1 MYFTTQVSI
10 IIAADSDDNNDDDDG
25 NDDDVF
31 VSDAII
37 RPITLIT

>member
-1 MYFTTQVSI
+1 MQFTTQVSI
-10 IIAADSDDNNDDDDG
+10 TIADDSDDNNDDDDG
-25 NDDDVF
+25 DDDVVF